1 MSNGMIT
8 EAMLRALRAEIA
20 TVLGEY
26 RMRHTLGVE
35 EMAAT
40 LARLYAPDEENM
52 LRAAALLHDMTKEL
66 TEQQQLEILARHGV
80 TLREDER
87 CAPPIWHG
95 MTAALVIPERYP
107 ALATPALLS
116 AVRWHTT
123 GRADMTLTDAILCLA
138 DYIEQGRDFPDC
150 VALREAFFAP
160 HPAEMAE
167 KERLAHLR
175 RTLIRYFEN
184 TLSGL
189 QKKGRPICPDTLAAL
204 ESLRNRSEF

>member
-95 MTAALVIPERYP
+95 MTAALIIPEKYP
-107 ALATPALLS
+107 
-116 AVRWHTT
+116 
-123 GRADMTLTDAILCLA
+123 
-138 DYIEQGRDFPDC
+138 E
-150 VALREAFFAP
+150 FA
-160 HPAEMAE
+160 
-167 KERLAHLR
+167 
-175 RTLIRYFEN
+175 
-184 TLSGL
+184 
-189 QKKGRPICPDTLAAL
+189 
-204 ESLRNRSEF
+204 